1 MTSQRMTRIALAL
14 ALALG
19 TGGAT
24 MAHDSQLA
32 QAAGTGRNPQGM
44 GPGMMGGQAM
54 GPGMGQSQ
62 RMGPGQGMG
71 PGMMGGQPMGPGM
84 MGYGMNPVMMDSH
97 VEGRI
102 AFLHAELKITPAQTK
117 LWDAYADTLRAS
129 AKDMTGMQ
137 GTMTTMM
144 TATALPERLDAAERM
159 MAERLDALKKI
170 KTATLPLY
178 AAFSAEQKATAD
190 QLMPAMGMGGMSGGM
205 MGGGMGWGGMGWGGM
220 GWGGAGWGGMMGG
233 GMGRGGPGQ

>member
-1 MTSQRMTRIALAL
+1 MTSKQMTRIALAL

-32 QAAGTGRNPQGM
+32 QAAGPGRNAQGM
-44 GPGMMGGQAM
+44 GPGMMGGQTM
-54 GPGMGQSQ
+54 GPGMG
-62 RMGPGQGMG
+62 RG
-71 PGMMGGQPMGPGM
+71 PGMGQGMGPGM
-84 MGYGMNPVMMDSH
+84 MGYGMNPAMMESH

-117 LWDAYADTLRAS
+117 PWDAYADALRAS

-137 GTMTTMM
+137 TTMMTMM
-144 TATALPERLDAAERM
+144 TATALPERLDAAESM

-170 KTATLPLY
+170 KAATLPLY

-190 QLMPAMGMGGMSGGM
+190 QLLPAMGMGGMGMGM
-205 MGGGMGWGGMGWGGM
+205 MGGGMGWHGT
-220 GWGGAGWGGMMGG
+220 
-233 GMGRGGPGQ
+233 GQ